1 MDVDGKRRDPG
12 PGYRTECRHG
22 CGWFRDQNGAA
33 CWRNQVM
40 AHLVY
45 GVITCEELAAR
56 DISSHDCG
64 EYAAAR
70 MRLKTALKAP

>member
-1 MDVDGKRRDPG
+1 
-12 PGYRTECRHG
+12 
-22 CGWFRDQNGAA
+22 
-33 CWRNQVM
+33 M